1 MRLIIILL
9 FQVLF
14 FNSTDNND
22 THDSRDKIINWFQKD
37 KILIPCIILNVII
50 IKPLNLIVYNYI
62 NNIRL
67 YYCITQ
73 NKKMLQ
79 NYMIY
84 HALFNMIFFSI
95 NPNSIGVIFFYA
107 IILMTSW
114 AVLAAGFIIIFCTN
128 INYAYE
134 YFSIN
139 NFTSRRIIPLQKVN
153 QLITL
158 SNRTDDNVDS
168 DVESITETRL

>member
-1 MRLIIILL
+1 
-9 FQVLF
+9 
-14 FNSTDNND
+14 
-22 THDSRDKIINWFQKD
+22 
-37 KILIPCIILNVII
+37 
-50 IKPLNLIVYNYI
+50 
-62 NNIRL
+62 
-67 YYCITQ
+67 
-73 NKKMLQ
+73 
-79 NYMIY
+79 
-84 HALFNMIFFSI
+84 
-95 NPNSIGVIFFYA
+95 
-107 IILMTSW
+107 MTSW
-114 AVLAAGFIIIFCTN
+114 AVLADGFIIIFCTN